1 MTATTD
7 GIGARL
13 AGWRGY
19 DGSEQARVLAQA
31 RRHSRLVRRLR
42 RALPA
47 LAGILVV
54 ATVVANVDW
63 LLSYG
68 PVSLGRIS
76 VEDGVL
82 KMENPRLSGY
92 SQDERTYEIS
102 AASATQD
109 ISAPNIVRLQDIA
122 ARITEED
129 GRWTAISARSGR
141 FHSVKETLRLENDIL
156 VRTDRGYEMRL
167 QVADIGFKNGSV
179 VSDRPVE
186 IDMPDGTLR
195 ADSMRIEDSGDRIL
209 FSGNV
214 SITYQPKSEETA
226 IEGN

>member
-13 AGWRGY
+13 AGWSGY

-42 RALPA
+42 HALPA

-92 SQDERTYEIS
+92 SQDERTYEIT

-109 ISAPNIVRLQDIA
+109 ISAPNIVRLQDI
-122 ARITEED
+122 
-129 GRWTAISARSGR
+129 
-141 FHSVKETLRLENDIL
+141 
-156 VRTDRGYEMRL
+156 
-167 QVADIGFKNGSV
+167 
-179 VSDRPVE
+179 
-186 IDMPDGTLR
+186 
-195 ADSMRIEDSGDRIL
+195 
-209 FSGNV
+209 
-214 SITYQPKSEETA
+214 
-226 IEGN
+226 